1 MVRENKTR
9 ILRNLFNSFYPFYPR
24 FIELIIIFL
33 ENIDSSIHNCVTCLY
48 FCLIYC
54 SASHSGFCSF
64 FLVQGLTFG
73 SAGCQVANPPRPSPA
88 PRHKGGE
95 DASGC
100 AVPRFCRLL
109 WGGLLL
115 SPGFA
120 VRHRRASGTSIRQN
134 PSFAPRHGVFG
145 SFRPFGVFVLFF
157 ASPVCV
163 IPPLC
168 GYLCSAVS

>member
-1 MVRENKTR
+1 MRG
-9 ILRNLFNSFYPFYPR
+9 
-24 FIELIIIFL
+24 
-33 ENIDSSIHNCVTCLY
+33 CVTAGRCRPRLRPSDSLL
-48 FCLIYC
+48 FP
-54 SASHSGFCSF
+54 SARPALFFPFRGGRGKRNISPPPLLPSHSGFCSF

-115 SPGFA
+115 FPGFA